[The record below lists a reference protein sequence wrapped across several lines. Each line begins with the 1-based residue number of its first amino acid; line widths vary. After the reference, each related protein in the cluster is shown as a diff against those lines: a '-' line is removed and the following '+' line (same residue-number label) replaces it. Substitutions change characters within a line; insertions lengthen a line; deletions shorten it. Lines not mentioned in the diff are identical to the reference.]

1 MALFPKQIVRGV
13 LLGAVAFYPGTVL
26 AADAITLT
34 LGGRIK
40 EFFTVADQDQA
51 PGEDLGAASM
61 FNDVRLSAE
70 GKTALD
76 NGISIRSYIRVFAVG
91 RENVDVDE
99 AYIDVVTTF
108 GRVRIGEK
116 AGINASTIGDP
127 IPQAFLTVDDE
138 IIGDG
143 VKART
148 AITLRDAFT
157 FKRFTGNALGVSYQS
172 PELFGIKVGVAYH
185 PTPTPAVGPIDG
197 RLGPHNAFDFTAGY
211 EGDFDGGTYRLA
223 GGYFHLA
230 PRTPG
235 LGPIVRDGV
244 EAWNMSAG
252 ATYGGWELGAAY
264 MRVLPQNGLNEED
277 WTLGA
282 LYGIG
287 PFQISADYRVASRR
301 VSLLTTARERVDR
314 AMLQGAYKLGPG
326 ISVGVGGFYA
336 TQRDVVGTSWD
347 SGGVLSGLKIGF

>member
-1 MALFPKQIVRGV
+1 MALFPKHAVRGV
-13 LLGAVAFYPGTVL
+13 MLGALALYPSTGW

-40 EFFTVADQDQA
+40 EFFSLVDQDQA
-51 PGEDLGAASM
+51 SSEDLNTASM

-76 NGISIRSYIRVFAVG
+76 NGVSIRSYVRLFAVG
-91 RENVDVDE
+91 REAVDVDE

-108 GRVRIGEK
+108 GRLRMGEK

-143 VKART
+143 IKSRT

-157 FKRFTGNALGVSYQS
+157 FKRFTGNALGASYQS
-172 PELFGIKVGVAYH
+172 PGLFGIKLGVAYH

-211 EGDFDGGTYRLA
+211 DGDFDGGAYRLA
-223 GGYFHLA
+223 SGYFHLS
-230 PRTPG
+230 PRTG
-235 LGPIVRDGV
+235 GTDGV
-244 EAWNMSAG
+244 EAWNLSAG
-252 ATYGGWELGAAY
+252 ATYGGWEVGGAY
-264 MRVLPQNGLNEED
+264 MRVLPQNGLTETD

-287 PFQISADYRVASRR
+287 PFQISADYRVANRR
-301 VSLLTTARERVDR
+301 ISLLSTRRERVDR

-326 ISVGVGGFYA
+326 IIAGVGGFYA
-336 TQRDVVGTSWD
+336 TQRDTTGASWD
-347 SGGVLSGLKIGF
+347 SGGVLSGLKIAF